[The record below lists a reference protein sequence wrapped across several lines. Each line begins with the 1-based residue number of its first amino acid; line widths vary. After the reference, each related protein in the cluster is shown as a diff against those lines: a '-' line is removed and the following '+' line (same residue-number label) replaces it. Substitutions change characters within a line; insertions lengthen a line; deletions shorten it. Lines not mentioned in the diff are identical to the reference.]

1 MDLRL
6 KDKVVLVTGGTR
18 GIGHAIARRA
28 AEEGAHVGVCGRTK
42 ETLDAAVASLAALG
56 VRVHGEQV
64 DVLTPGGVERFV
76 EASAK
81 ALGRVDG
88 LVANVGGT
96 FGGDFL
102 ETSPEDWVKTLE
114 VNLVHAARLLRAGAP
129 HLERAGGGSAVIIA
143 SISGSR
149 PGPRPQ
155 YGASKAAEISLA
167 AALGRELAPLR
178 IRVNTVSPGSIL
190 FEGGSWAKRTVSH
203 PELIGDFVKR
213 EFPWGRMGTL
223 DEVADVAT
231 FLLSPRASWVSG
243 TDVVVDGAQ
252 HTPSVRLPAR

>member
-1 MDLRL
+1 MDLKLR
-6 KDKVVLVTGGTR
+6 DKVVLVTGGTR
-18 GIGHAIARRA
+18 GIGHAIARRC

-42 ETLDAAVASLAALG
+42 QTLDAAVESLSKLG
-56 VRVHGEQV
+56 ARVHGEQV
-64 DVLTPGGVERFV
+64 DVLAKGGVEQFV
-76 EASAK
+76 DAASR

-88 LVANVGGT
+88 VVANVGGT
-96 FGGDFL
+96 FGGSFL
-102 ETSPEDWVKTLE
+102 ETTPEDWVKTLE
-114 VNLVHAARLLRAGAP
+114 VNLVHAARLIRAAAP
-129 HLERAGGGSAVIIA
+129 HLAQAGGGSAVIIA

-155 YGASKAAEISLA
+155 YGASKAAEIALA
-167 AALGRELAPLR
+167 ASLGRELAGLK

-190 FEGGSWAKRTVSH
+190 FEGGSWAKRAH
-203 PELIGDFVKR
+203 DRPERIAEFVKR

-223 DEVADVAT
+223 DEVADVVA

-252 HTPSVRLPAR
+252 NTPSIQLT